1 MDVRL
6 TVLGSGTSVGVP
18 TIGCSCDVCTSPDP
32 RDKRLRPSVVL
43 RYNGRTVLIDTT
55 PDFRY
60 QMIRAQVGRLDAI
73 LYTHAHADHILGLD
87 DVRPFNFHQ
96 QGNIPI
102 YADAPTLAV
111 IRRMFS
117 YIFESRP
124 SESSR
129 PRLDV
134 HEMDGAPFDLFGLT
148 ITPIPIRHGSA
159 QTWGFRFGN
168 GAYLTDHSEIP
179 ETSMDLLHGL
189 DVLFLDALRYKPHP
203 THSTIEKSLQHV
215 HRLSPR
221 RTYFTHAS
229 HDLSHVQVESTLPP
243 HVHMAYDGLDLII
256 PAGRKF
262 SVWRK
267 PDHLPDGDHP
277 RAVTIGNFDGTHL
290 GHRALFRRVVEL
302 AREAALIP
310 AVLTF
315 DPHPTRVLKP
325 ERAPRLLTTPERR
338 WATMEGS
345 GIEQVL
351 VLPFDKEV
359 AALAPDDFV
368 RRILLDDLQTRRLV
382 VGENFRYGAQ
392 GAGNIATLRE
402 AGQRYGFAVEVV
414 GGVHDRGQLVSSTRV
429 RNLVATG
436 EVAKA
441 ARLLGAFYGLDG
453 HVVRGHGVGRTQTV
467 PTLNLDTRGEIL
479 PADGVYVTRT
489 FDLDTERRWRSITN
503 VGVRPT
509 FQGEARTIETFLLD
523 ALTEPTPHRIRVE
536 FLHRVREERRFPDP
550 AALKAQILKD
560 VGRAQAWF
568 RHAEFFEGRVS
579 HIQLH

>member
-1 MDVRL
+1 MEVRL

-18 TIGCSCDVCTSPDP
+18 TIGCGCAVCSSADA

-73 LYTHAHADHILGLD
+73 LYTHGHADHILGLD

-102 YADAPTLAV
+102 YADAPTLGV

-134 HEMDGAPFDLFGLT
+134 HEIDGTPFELFGLT
-148 ITPIPIRHGSA
+148 ITPVPIRHGSA
-159 QTWGFRFGN
+159 LTYGFRFGN

-179 ETSMDLLHGL
+179 ESSMALLHGL

-221 RTYFTHAS
+221 RTYFTHIS
-229 HDLSHVQVESTLPP
+229 HDLGHVQAESNLPP
-243 HVHMAYDGLDLII
+243 HVHMAYDGLELEIA
-256 PAGRKF
+256 PVRRF

-267 PDHLPDGDHP
+267 PDHLPEGESP

-302 AREAALIP
+302 ARESSLIP

-315 DPHPTRVLKP
+315 DPHPARVLQP
-325 ERAPRLLTTPERR
+325 ERAPRLLTTAERR
-338 WATMEGS
+338 WGTMEAL

-351 VLPFDKEV
+351 VLPFDKSI
-359 AALAPDDFV
+359 ASLQPDEFV
-368 RRILLDDLQTRRLV
+368 RQILVEELQTRRLV
-382 VGENFRYGAQ
+382 VGGNFRYGSQ
-392 GAGNIATLRE
+392 GAGNVSTLRQ
-402 AGQRYGFAVEVV
+402 AGSRHGFEVEVL
-414 GGVHDRGQLVSSTRV
+414 GGVMDRGQLVSSTRV
-429 RNLVATG
+429 RNFVSAG
-436 EVAKA
+436 DVAKA
-441 ARLLGAFYGLDG
+441 ARLMGGFYGLDG
-453 HVVRGHGVGRTQTV
+453 HVVSGHGVGRTQTV
-467 PTLNLDTRGEIL
+467 PTLNLETKGEIV

-489 FDLDTERRWRSITN
+489 FDLDSGRRWRSVTN
-503 VGVRPT
+503 IGVRPT
-509 FQGEARTIETFLLD
+509 FNGDARTIETFLLD
-523 ALTEPTPHRIRVE
+523 ALTEPAPHRIRVE
-536 FLHRVREERRFPDP
+536 FLHRVRPERRFPDAP
-550 AALKAQILKD
+550 ALKAQIMRD
-560 VGRAQAWF
+560 VARAQAWF
-568 RHAEFFEGRVS
+568 RHADFFEGRV
-579 HIQLH
+579 